1 MYLFLVFRLYYKK
14 QANKA
19 KYMLTQNKYHISEKV
34 LEDEKII
41 IELAKKDMR
50 NFAPLYDKYYEQIF
64 RYCYQRLNSKESAFD
79 VTSQVFLKAMTK
91 LKDYE
96 YRGLPFTSWLYRIA
110 KSELNNVFSENK
122 NSRTINIK
130 VEHIKDLFEEVKEV
144 DDSEELRTTLVT
156 ALESLAENDLLIVEM
171 RFFEKRS
178 FKEIGEILDITE
190 NNAKVKL
197 YRVLDKLKTKFLIK
211 Q

>member
-1 MYLFLVFRLYYKK
+1 
-14 QANKA
+14 
-19 KYMLTQNKYHISEKV
+19 MLTKSEYHISEKV
-34 LEDEKII
+34 QEEERLI
-41 IELAKKDMR
+41 IELAKKDMK

-64 RYCYQRLNSKESAFD
+64 RYTYQRLNSKETAFD
-79 VTSQVFLKAMTK
+79 VTSQVFLKVMTK

-96 YRGLPFTSWLYRIA
+96 HRGLPFTSWLYRIA
-110 KSELNNVFSENK
+110 KSELNNQFNKDK

-130 VEHIKDLFEEVKEV
+130 QEHIVDLFEELKEYN
-144 DDSEELRTTLVT
+144 DNEALRNQLMKGLRELK
-156 ALESLAENDLLIVEM
+156 ENQLLIIEM

-197 YRVLDKLKTKFLIK
+197 YRALDQLKTIIPIQL
-211 Q
+211 